1 MQHSSHGE
9 KLLSGL
15 GGFTAIFIVYL
26 ITTLFELALQ
36 SQLLFVASM
45 GASAVL
51 LFATPHGP
59 LSQPWNVTG
68 GHVVS
73 AFFGVLAHKLI
84 GNQIFA
90 GAAAVGMAIT
100 AMYYL
105 RCLHP
110 PGGATAL
117 VAVIGGVNVDS
128 FGFAYVFFPVGLSA
142 VLMVLV
148 AVAFNYPFEW
158 RRYPAS
164 LVEAPAEPV
173 DKLEPET
180 NFPEISHADI
190 VAALSEFDGY
200 IDISEQDLLR
210 IYELATR
217 NRQHGLKKREAAPN

>member
-1 MQHSSHGE
+1 LQHSSHGE
-9 KLLSGL
+9 KFLSGL
-15 GGFTAIFIVYL
+15 GGFVAIFIVYL

-68 GHVVS
+68 GHMVS

-117 VAVIGGVNVDS
+117 VAVIGGATVDS
-128 FGFAYVFFPVGLSA
+128 FGFSYMFFPVGLSA
-142 VLMVLV
+142 VLMVFV
-148 AVAFNYPFEW
+148 AIAFNYPFKW
-158 RRYPAS
+158 RRYPVLS
-164 LVEAPAEPV
+164 AEPPN
-173 DKLEPET
+173 KPEKINNHQPIT
-180 NFPEISHADI
+180 HANI
-190 VAALSEFDGY
+190 VAALSQFDGY
-200 IDISEQDLLR
+200 VDISEQDILR
-210 IYELATR
+210 IFELA
-217 NRQHGLKKREAAPN
+217 RQNQQKNK